1 MKQKSITMLTVS
13 LIVLG
18 MMGVMLLIYV
28 NRAHDEFKESV
39 QVNENGVTEQVLEV
53 RDLMLNPADQ
63 KQYEV
68 ELTCL
73 ASGQFDITLDY
84 DEIENGGMKPFVNV
98 RIFCEEN
105 ELYSGTLVDLLDNG
119 RTVVFREALHATE
132 PLVLYMVYEMP
143 YETGNEAQGTFADFN
158 IHLMIEKTES

>member
-1 MKQKSITMLTVS
+1 MKQKSITILTVS

-18 MMGVMLLIYV
+18 MLGVMLIVYV
-28 NRAHDEFKESV
+28 NQAHEEFKESV
-39 QVNENGVTEQVLEV
+39 QVNESGVTEQVLVV
-53 RDLMLNPADQ
+53 RDLMLNPAEK

-98 RIFCEEN
+98 RIFCEEQ

-132 PLVLYMVYEMP
+132 PLVLCMVYEMP
-143 YETGNEAQGTFADFN
+143 YETGNEAQ
-158 IHLMIEKTES
+158 EKLIRRNLYG